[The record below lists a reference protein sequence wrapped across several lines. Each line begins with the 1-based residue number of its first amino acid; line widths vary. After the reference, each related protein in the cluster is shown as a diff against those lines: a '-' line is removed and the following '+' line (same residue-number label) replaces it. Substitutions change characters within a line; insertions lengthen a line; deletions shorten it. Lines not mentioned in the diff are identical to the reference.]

1 MNAGA
6 RRVQRV
12 YLVLLLLHT
21 LAASFIWGI
30 NTLFLLDAGL
40 TNTQA
45 FAANA
50 FFTAGLVLFEVPTG
64 VVADMRGRRLSYL
77 LGTLTLA
84 VSTLLYLLMWRLS
97 APFWAWALA
106 SALLGLGFTFF
117 SGAVQAWLVDALKA
131 HGYDGALEPVF
142 ARGEIVEGVAML
154 GGSVLGGYVAQAT
167 NLGVPYLLR
176 AAALALSFVTA
187 FLLMHDVGFTPK
199 RDGGAVRQARAL
211 LRGAIRYGFAN
222 RPVRWVMIA
231 SAFTDGVSIY
241 GFYAMQPYLLEL
253 YGDPKAY
260 GVAGLSAAIVG
271 GAQIAGG
278 LLVSRVSQRRAA
290 AHDVAA
296 GGHGGERSDPRVD
309 RTRAPL
315 PGRSGIARGVGASLC
330 HRDAGPAGLPQRADS
345 VRAASH
351 RAVVRFVDGIGRWRS
366 RAAAPRPGR
375 RRLGLSGILRLRRRD
390 ATAGGAVHLAGPTPA
405 VRSLTAVGRQSSG
418 GGASAWR
425 GWPGLRRGR
434 DADIFTHKDE
444 RLCETRPSRSTTR
457 CSRLPTRRGGRFSS
471 DSPVARRASPT
482 WRSRS
487 RSRSTPCRNI
497 SVCSSGPA

>member
-77 LGTLTLA
+77 LGTLTLV

-117 SGAVQAWLVDALKA
+117 SGAVQAWLVDALTA
-131 HGYDGALEPVF
+131 QGYDGALEPVF
-142 ARGEIVEGVAML
+142 ARGEMVEGVAML
-154 GGSVLGGYVAQAT
+154 GGSVLGGCVAQVS
-167 NLGVPYLLR
+167 NLGVPYVLR
-176 AAALALSFVTA
+176 AGALALSFTTA
-187 FLLMHDVGFTPK
+187 FFLMHDVGFAPT
-199 RDGGAVRQARAL
+199 REGGAVRQAKAL
-211 LRGAIRYGFAN
+211 LRGAIHYGFAN

-231 SAFTDGVSIY
+231 SAFTDGVSMY

-271 GAQIAGG
+271 GAQIGGG
-278 LLVSRVSQRRAA
+278 LLVSRLSRVVPRRTTVLLAAIVSSGLALVLIGLVPRFAVAVGLLVAWGLVFATVSPVRQAYLNELIPSEQRATVLSLDSLMGSAGGVVAQPLLGRAA
-290 AHDVAA
+290 DVWGYPASYACGAA
-296 GGHGGERSDPRVD
+296 IQLLAAPFVWLVRRERSD
-309 RTRAPL
+309 L
-315 PGRSGIARGVGASLC
+315 
-330 HRDAGPAGLPQRADS
+330 
-345 VRAASH
+345 
-351 RAVVRFVDGIGRWRS
+351 
-366 RAAAPRPGR
+366 
-375 RRLGLSGILRLRRRD
+375 
-390 ATAGGAVHLAGPTPA
+390 
-405 VRSLTAVGRQSSG
+405 
-418 GGASAWR
+418 
-425 GWPGLRRGR
+425 
-434 DADIFTHKDE
+434 
-444 RLCETRPSRSTTR
+444 
-457 CSRLPTRRGGRFSS
+457 
-471 DSPVARRASPT
+471 
-482 WRSRS
+482 
-487 RSRSTPCRNI
+487 
-497 SVCSSGPA
+497 